1 MIVSDVIELID
12 FARYVKF
19 VCEGVL
25 LNTNEPWTELE
36 FENETFYY
44 LYHLTVVGPVHICT
58 LIP

>member
-25 LNTNEPWTELE
+25 LNTNEPWNQAMMKHKTLVILE
-36 FENETFYY
+36 DLKYEII
-44 LYHLTVVGPVHICT
+44 L
-58 LIP
+58 